1 MITLDQAVELMQSHG
16 LWLLAPIAIIE
27 GPIISVIAGYLAHLG
42 AFNLGAAY
50 VIVVLADLV
59 GDTLFY
65 LFGRNGLGWL
75 SPRWRSRLGLTE
87 ERLAGLAE
95 HFDAKG
101 GRTLIL
107 GKLTHTLGALAL
119 VAAGMAHMRFVPFLW
134 YNLVATLPKSLFFL
148 ALGYGLGAAYKQVD
162 AYIFWFSLV
171 PLVGLALWALGRY
184 FKRREA
190 RK

>member
-1 MITLDQAVELMQSHG
+1 MITLDQAMQLMQSHG

-27 GPIISVIAGYLAHLG
+27 GPIITVIAGYLAHLG
-42 AFNLGAAY
+42 AFSLGAAY

-59 GDTLFY
+59 GDALFY

-75 SPRWRSRLGLTE
+75 SPRWRNRLGLTE
-87 ERLAGLAE
+87 DRLAGLAE

-119 VAAGMAHMRFVPFLW
+119 IAAGMAHMRFVPFLW

-171 PLVGLALWALGRY
+171 PLVAVALWALRRY